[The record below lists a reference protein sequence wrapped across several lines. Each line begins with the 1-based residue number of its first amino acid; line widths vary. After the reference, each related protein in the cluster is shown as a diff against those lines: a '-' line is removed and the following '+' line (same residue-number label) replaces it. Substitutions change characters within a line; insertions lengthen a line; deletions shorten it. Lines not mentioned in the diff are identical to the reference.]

1 MCDTLGFSGRI
12 SYFGKNSDRSP
23 NEPQILEFYPAADHD
38 EGSLKLTYISVPQ
51 VRKTHA
57 VLLSRPTW
65 MWGAEIGVN
74 DRGVCIGNEA
84 VFTLG
89 KYGADSLTG
98 MDMLRLALERCAT
111 AAEARDTLISLLE
124 QYGQGGNCGYDHD
137 FRYDNS
143 FLIMDRNDIFVL
155 ETAEKKWAWKRYE
168 RTSISNRLSIHAD
181 ADAYSGKICDFAL
194 AHTENFFTL
203 GSCSAQ
209 RKKQTGGVA
218 EKADGLNDL
227 MLALRTHAHGV
238 KNPFASGTVGSACMH
253 FGKVVGD
260 HTTASMI
267 AALEPDRTVIWST
280 GSSLPCV
287 SLYKPW
293 LFGTEPV
300 APVFAA
306 GDEAAEKYWREHER
320 FLRSLIGRVIP
331 QDYFDRRNALEQ
343 SWMKLAASA
352 DGAADFAELSR
363 KCAEDEREFYKY
375 WSSMELQ
382 RAKAGG
388 AFLGRWEKKTAVF
401 SAESE
406 KVFGS
411 V

>member
-1 MCDTLGFSGRI
+1 MCDTLGFLGKT

-23 NEPQILEFYPAADHD
+23 NEAQILEYYPAALNGDGD
-38 EGSLKLTYISVPQ
+38 LKLTYISVPQ
-51 VRKTHA
+51 VRETHA

-74 DRGVCIGNEA
+74 DCGVCIGNEA

-98 MDMLRLALERCAT
+98 MDMLRLALERSAS
-111 AAEARDTLISLLE
+111 AAEARELLISLLE

-143 FLIMDRNDIFVL
+143 FLIMDRENIFVL
-155 ETAEKKWAWKRYE
+155 ETADRKWTWKRYD
-168 RTSISNRLSIHAD
+168 RTSISNRLSIRTEGD
-181 ADAYSGKICDFAL
+181 GYSGGRSYSFAG
-194 AHTENFFTL
+194 AHTDPLFTL
-203 GSCSAQ
+203 GSCSAARQ
-209 RKKQTGGVA
+209 KQTASVV
-218 EKADGLNDL
+218 EKADGLTDA

-238 KNPFASGTVGSACMH
+238 ANPFAEGTVGSACMH
-253 FGKVVGD
+253 FGGAVGD

-267 AALEPDRTVIWST
+267 AALEEKRTVIWAT

-293 LFGTEPV
+293 LFGTATV

-306 GDEAAEKYWREHER
+306 GYPDAEKYWREHER
-320 FLRSLIGRVIP
+320 FRRSLIGKVVP
-331 QDYFDRRNALEQ
+331 QDYYDRRNALEQ

-352 DGAADFAELSR
+352 DEADFAELSR

-375 WSSMELQ
+375 WSGMELQ
-382 RAKAGG
+382 RAKVSRPY
-388 AFLGRWEKKTAVF
+388 LDRWEKKTAVF
-401 SAESE
+401 NAESL
-406 KVFGS
+406 K
-411 V
+411 